1 MSSHS
6 LTADFRKSLNDLSRE
21 LKRSIAE
28 LEHELEKQGVP
39 KEKIRQVNY
48 RSRSRPRK

>member
-6 LTADFRKSLNDLSRE
+6 PMEDLRKSLNDLSRE

-28 LEHELEKQGVP
+28 LEHELEKQGMS
-39 KEKIRQVNY
+39 KEKIRQVKN
-48 RSRSRPRK
+48 RTRKQ